1 MRYPLYNNWLQT
13 QKIKGMDLVIVRDF
27 GKDTLSFVSQQ
38 DIEYS
43 KRIDG
48 HNPYK
53 VFRNNTR
60 KEVDR
65 YLGYLYEVGL
75 IRKKH
80 FIRTGLLSAN
90 ITLFTLKQK
99 ISQVLCKKYAS
110 ILHFVF
116 APIFILGW
124 LFLIG
129 DIYMRGVPHIKE
141 LIWNMGIASGLII
154 GICVHELSH
163 GIFAW
168 AYGAEVLEVGIML
181 APIPGAYVLI
191 DDEMTNTKH
200 KIRILSAGIEA
211 NMVIFGVSMII
222 LFASNLPIF
231 AVIGLINMWLSV
243 ENMFFIPGLDGYE
256 IIRHILRSKKRL
268 TVKRT
273 GEV

>member
-1 MRYPLYNNWLQT
+1 
-13 QKIKGMDLVIVRDF
+13 MDLVIVRDF

-80 FIRTGLLSAN
+80 FIRTGLFSAN

-99 ISQVLCKKYAS
+99 ISHIVCKRYAS
-110 ILHFVF
+110 ILQFLF
-116 APIFILGW
+116 IPMFILGW
-124 LFLIG
+124 LSLIAY
-129 DIYMRGVPHIKE
+129 IHIRGVPHIKE
-141 LIWNMGIASGLII
+141 LIWNIGIASGLIV
-154 GICVHELSH
+154 GICIHELSH
-163 GIFAW
+163 GIVAW
-168 AYGAEVLEVGIML
+168 AYGAKVLEVGIML
-181 APIPGAYVLI
+181 IPIPGAYVLI
-191 DDEMTNTKH
+191 DDELTNLKY
-200 KIRILSAGIEA
+200 KNRILSAGIEA

-222 LFASNLPIF
+222 LFTSNFPIF
-231 AVIGLINMWLSV
+231 AVIGLINLVLSV
-243 ENMFFIPGLDGYE
+243 ENLLFIPGLDGYE
-256 IIRHILRSKKRL
+256 IIRNIIRSKRNIGKSNNTPL
-268 TVKRT
+268 KKKD
-273 GEV
+273 